1 MSKNEFLKELE
12 SRLNGLPSED
22 IKERVAFYEEMIND
36 RLEEGK
42 SEEEALKEI
51 GTVDEIVE
59 QITKETPLVKLVKER
74 VKPKRRIQAWE
85 IVLIA
90 VGFPLWLPLLITA
103 FALIM
108 VAYILVWTLV
118 IVTYTVELATSIAGL
133 VAIIAG
139 AAAFFSGAHWY
150 GVGLAAGGVMCIGFS
165 ILFIFACIGATK
177 ASIALTKAII
187 LSIKKKFVSRR

>member
-42 SEEEALKEI
+42 SEEEALAEI

-90 VGFPLWLPLLITA
+90 VGFPLWFPLLITA
-103 FALIM
+103 LVLIM

-118 IVTYTVELATSIAGL
+118 IVTYTVEIATSIAGL

>member
-74 VKPKRRIQAWE
+74 VKPKRRIQTWE

-118 IVTYTVELATSIAGL
+118 IVTYTVELATSVAGL
-133 VAIIAG
+133 AAIIAG
-139 AAAFFSGAHWY
+139 AVAFFSGAHWY

>member
-118 IVTYTVELATSIAGL
+118 IVTYTVEIATSVAGL

>member
-74 VKPKRRIQAWE
+74 VKPKRRIQTWE

-118 IVTYTVELATSIAGL
+118 IVTYTVEIATSVAGL

>member
-85 IVLIA
+85 IILIA

-118 IVTYTVELATSIAGL
+118 IVTYTVELATSVAGL
-133 VAIIAG
+133 AAIIAG

-150 GVGLAAGGVMCIGFS
+150 GVGLAAGGLMCIGFS

-177 ASIALTKAII
+177 ASISLTRCII

>member
-42 SEEEALKEI
+42 SEEEALAEI

-108 VAYILVWTLV
+108 VAYILVWALV
-118 IVTYTVELATSIAGL
+118 IVTYTVELATSVAGL
-133 VAIIAG
+133 AAIIAG

-150 GVGLAAGGVMCIGFS
+150 GIGLAAGGIMCIGFS

>member
-12 SRLNGLPSED
+12 SRLNGLPKED

-51 GTVDEIVE
+51 GTVDEIVA

-90 VGFPLWLPLLITA
+90 VGFPLWFPLLITA
-103 FALIM
+103 LVLIM

-150 GVGLAAGGVMCIGFS
+150 GVGLAAGGVMCIGFA

>member
-42 SEEEALKEI
+42 SEEEALAEI

-108 VAYILVWTLV
+108 VAYILVWALV
-118 IVTYTVELATSIAGL
+118 IVTYTVELATSVAGL
-133 VAIIAG
+133 AAIIAG

-150 GVGLAAGGVMCIGFS
+150 GIGLAAGGIMCIGFS

-177 ASIALTKAII
+177 ASISLTRCII

>member
-118 IVTYTVELATSIAGL
+118 IVTYTVEIATSVAGL

-177 ASIALTKAII
+177 ASIALTKVII

>member
-74 VKPKRRIQAWE
+74 VKPKRRIQTWE

-118 IVTYTVELATSIAGL
+118 IVTYTVEIATSVAGL

-177 ASIALTKAII
+177 ASIALTKVII

>member
-90 VGFPLWLPLLITA
+90 AGFPLWLPLLITA
-103 FALIM
+103 LVLIM

-118 IVTYTVELATSIAGL
+118 IVTYTVEIATSIAGL